1 VRAHLPGELETLR
14 IDIRRNYA
22 RCTGGAA
29 NADSED
35 SDRTA
40 AGDEHRSAG
49 DVRGERCVKRISHGI
64 MYAADIVADRI
75 VEVPYVRR
83 GHCDELGE
91 TSIAIDAD
99 DLRVRA
105 DMRISS
111 AAEKAASVDDV
122 ALGGDAISL
131 LYISDETTDLD
142 YITGE
147 FMADNEWRRAA

>member
-1 VRAHLPGELETLR
+1 
-14 IDIRRNYA
+14 
-22 RCTGGAA
+22 
-29 NADSED
+29 
-35 SDRTA
+35 
-40 AGDEHRSAG
+40 
-49 DVRGERCVKRISHGI
+49 
-64 MYAADIVADRI
+64 
-75 VEVPYVRR
+75 VPYVRR

-147 FMADNEWRRAA
+147 FMADNEWRLAA